1 MDDES
6 RSSLSRTFLVAR
18 AAVAGLAFIYFGGF
32 AALLVDEL
40 VLKTNWFVSTYPGAI
55 PVLQTIYAPLIPI
68 DRFIVG

>member
-32 AALLVDEL
+32 AALLIDEL
-40 VLKTNWFVSTYPGAI
+40 VLKTNWFFSTFPEAV
-55 PVLQTIYAPLIPI
+55 PAVQTIYAPLIPI
-68 DRFIVG
+68 VRFIVD